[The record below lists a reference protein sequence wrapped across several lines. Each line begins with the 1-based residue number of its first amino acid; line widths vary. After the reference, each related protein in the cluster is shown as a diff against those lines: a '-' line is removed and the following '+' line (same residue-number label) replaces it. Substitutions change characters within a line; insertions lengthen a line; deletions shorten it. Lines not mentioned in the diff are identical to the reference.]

1 MTHPH
6 FRAALTC
13 LGLLMTYTGF
23 VQAQPFGVFDVR
35 AAGMGGVGVATGARY
50 ATFNNPALL
59 TTTEEQREWFL
70 MVPGMGRQRGDP
82 DDLKDK
88 LATFKRAANTLDA
101 GPTIANRDAALASL
115 NAMGDGIYRESG
127 NSAIL
132 LAIPSRLLSAAAY
145 IHIYDWANARA
156 SVVGDNL
163 SDPANP
169 QYISR
174 IEHRGAQ
181 VLENGI
187 TAAKSISGTGWRR
200 QLAVGFNV
208 KFLFIEGYG
217 YSEDVRV
224 AKTGIERNQYSGNAA
239 FNLDIGVLK
248 EFGVWKLGL
257 MAKNLFSGSF
267 EYGNTG
273 DYFDIAPQL
282 RAGFAY
288 QSRRTVFE
296 FDLDLMRNQGSGFD
310 SATQM
315 AALGVEFKPWRWL
328 ALRSGY
334 QQNLTGTQLGTA
346 SLGLGIAFGFLALDI
361 AASHS
366 KEQDGAHAQLGIQ
379 F

>member
-1 MTHPH
+1 MRHRH
-6 FRAALTC
+6 LQAALAA
-13 LGLLMTYTGF
+13 LGLLASASN

-59 TTTEEQREWFL
+59 TTAEEQREWFL
-70 MVPGMGRQRGDP
+70 MAPGMGRQRGDP
-82 DDLKDK
+82 DDLKDN
-88 LATFKRAANTLDA
+88 LAAFKQTANSLDA
-101 GPTIANRDAALASL
+101 SPTIANRDAALASL
-115 NAMGDGIYRESG
+115 NAMGGDIYRESG
-127 NSAIL
+127 NSTIL
-132 LAIPSRLLSAAAY
+132 LAIPSRLLSGAAY

-156 SVVGDNL
+156 SVTGDNL

-169 QYISR
+169 QYASR

-187 TAAKSISGTGWRR
+187 TAAKSINGTGWRR
-200 QLAVGFNV
+200 QLALGLNV
-208 KFLFIEGYG
+208 KFLFVEGYG
-217 YSEDVRV
+217 YSEDVRD
-224 AKTGIERNQYSGNAA
+224 AKTGIDRNQYSSNAV

-257 MAKNLFSGSF
+257 MAKNLFSGNF

-273 DYFDIAPQL
+273 DYFDITPQL

-296 FDLDLMRNQGSGFD
+296 FDLDLTRNQASGFD

-334 QQNLTGTQLGTA
+334 QQNLTGTQAGTI
-346 SLGLGIAFGFLALDI
+346 SLGLGVALGFLMFDI
-361 AASHS
+361 AGSHS
-366 KEQDGAHAQLGIQ
+366 KEQDGAHAQLAFQ

>member
-1 MTHPH
+1 MYRRHIC
-6 FRAALTC
+6 AALAG
-13 LGLLMTYTGF
+13 LGLLAGAGAT
-23 VQAQPFGVFDVR
+23 QAQPFGVFDVR

-59 TTTEEQREWFL
+59 TTAEEQREWFL
-70 MVPGMGRQRGDP
+70 MAPGMGRQRGDP
-82 DDLKDK
+82 DNLKDN
-88 LATFKRAANTLDA
+88 LAAFKQAANTLDA
-101 GPTIANRDAALASL
+101 SPTIANRDAVLASL
-115 NAMGDGIYRESG
+115 NAMGGDIYRESG
-127 NSAIL
+127 NNAIL
-132 LAIPSRLLSAAAY
+132 LAIPSRLLSGAAY

-156 SVVGDNL
+156 GIAGDNL
-163 SDPANP
+163 SDPTNP
-169 QYISR
+169 QYASR
-174 IEHRGAQ
+174 IEYRGAQ

-217 YSEDVRV
+217 YSEDVRT
-224 AKTGIERNQYSGNAA
+224 AKTGIDRNQYSSSAA

-273 DYFDIAPQL
+273 DYFDIVPQL

-296 FDLDLMRNQGSGFD
+296 LDLDLTRNQAAGFD
-310 SATQM
+310 SVTQM

-334 QQNLTGTQLGTA
+334 QQNLVGTQVGTA
-346 SLGLGIAFGFLALDI
+346 SLGLGTAFGLLTLDI
-361 AASHS
+361 AGSYS
-366 KEQDGAHAQLGIQ
+366 EEQTGAHAQLGFQ

>member
-1 MTHPH
+1 MHH
-6 FRAALTC
+6 RHLHAALAG
-13 LGLLMTYTGF
+13 LGLLASAGN

-59 TTTEEQREWFL
+59 TTAEEQREWFL
-70 MVPGMGRQRGDP
+70 MAPGMGRQRGDR
-82 DDLKDK
+82 DDLKDN
-88 LATFKRAANTLDA
+88 LAAFKRAAITLDA
-101 GPTIANRDAALASL
+101 SPTIANRDAALASL
-115 NAMGDGIYRESG
+115 NVMGGDIYQESG

-132 LAIPSRLLSAAAY
+132 LAIPSRLLSGAAY

-156 SVVGDNL
+156 GITDDNL

-169 QYISR
+169 QYASR
-174 IEHRGAQ
+174 IEHRGAR
-181 VLENGI
+181 VLENGV

-200 QLAVGFNV
+200 QLAVGFNA

-217 YSEDVRV
+217 YSEDIRA
-224 AKTGIERNQYSGNAA
+224 AKTRIDRSEYSSNAA

-248 EFGVWKLGL
+248 EFGIWKLGL
-257 MAKNLFSGSF
+257 MAKNLFSGTF
-267 EYGNTG
+267 EYGSTG
-273 DYFDIAPQL
+273 DYFDISPQL

-288 QSRRTVFE
+288 QSRRTVLE
-296 FDLDLMRNQGSGFD
+296 FDLDLMRNQASGFG

-315 AALGVEFKPWRWL
+315 AALGMEFKPWRWL

-334 QQNLTGTQLGTA
+334 RHNLTGTQIGTV
-346 SLGLGIAFGFLALDI
+346 SLGLGVAFGLLTLDI

-366 KEQDGAHAQLGIQ
+366 KEQDGAHAQLGFQ

>member
-1 MTHPH
+1 MYRQHI
-6 FRAALTC
+6 RAALAGI
-13 LGLLMTYTGF
+13 GLLASAGLT
-23 VQAQPFGVFDVR
+23 QAQPFGVFDVR

-50 ATFNNPALL
+50 ATFNNPALR
-59 TTTEEQREWFL
+59 TTADEQHEWFL
-70 MVPGMGRQRGDP
+70 MAPGMGRQRGDP
-82 DDLKDK
+82 DNLKDN
-88 LATFKRAANTLDA
+88 LAAFKQAANTLDA
-101 GPTIANRDAALASL
+101 SPTIANRNAALARL
-115 NAMGDGIYRESG
+115 NAMGGDIYREGG

-132 LAIPSRLLSAAAY
+132 LAIPSRLLSGAAY

-156 SVVGDNL
+156 SIAGDNL
-163 SDPANP
+163 GDPTAP
-169 QYISR
+169 QYASR

-208 KFLFIEGYG
+208 KFLFVEGYG
-217 YSEDVRV
+217 YSEDIRA
-224 AKTGIERNQYSGNAA
+224 AKTRIERNQYSSSAA

-257 MAKNLFSGSF
+257 MAKNLFSSSF

-273 DYFDIAPQL
+273 DTFDITPQL

-288 QSRRTVFE
+288 QSRRTVLE
-296 FDLDLMRNQGSGFD
+296 LDLDLMRNQAAGFD

-334 QQNLTGTQLGTA
+334 QQNLVGTQVGTV
-346 SLGLGIAFGFLALDI
+346 SLGLGAVFGLLTLDI
-361 AASHS
+361 AVSHS
-366 KEQDGAHAQLGIQ
+366 KEQDGAHAQLGFQ

>member
-1 MTHPH
+1 MRRRHIRT
-6 FRAALTC
+6 ALAG
-13 LGLLMTYTGF
+13 LGLLASAGLA
-23 VQAQPFGVFDVR
+23 QAQPFGVFDVR

-59 TTTEEQREWFL
+59 TTTDEQREWFL
-70 MVPGMGRQRGDP
+70 MAPGIGRQRGDP
-82 DDLKDK
+82 DDLKDD
-88 LATFKRAANTLDA
+88 LAAFKQTANTLDA
-101 GPTIANRDAALASL
+101 SPTIANRDAALASL
-115 NAMGDGIYRESG
+115 NAMGGDIYRESG

-132 LAIPSRLLSAAAY
+132 LAIPSRLLSGAAY

-156 SVVGDNL
+156 SIAGDNL
-163 SDPANP
+163 SDLTNP
-169 QYISR
+169 QYAS
-174 IEHRGAQ
+174 
-181 VLENGI
+181 
-187 TAAKSISGTGWRR
+187 R
-200 QLAVGFNV
+200 QLAVGINV

-217 YSEDVRV
+217 YSEDIRN
-224 AKTGIERNQYSGNAA
+224 AKTRIDRNQYSSSAA

-257 MAKNLFSGSF
+257 MAKNLLSGSY
-267 EYGNTG
+267 EYGDTG

-296 FDLDLMRNQGSGFD
+296 LDLDLMRNQAAGFD
-310 SATQM
+310 SVTQM

-334 QQNLTGTQLGTA
+334 QQNLVGTQVGTA
-346 SLGLGIAFGFLALDI
+346 SLGLGAAFGLLTLDI
-361 AASHS
+361 AVSHS
-366 KEQDGAHAQLGIQ
+366 EEQDGAHAQLGFQ

>member
-1 MTHPH
+1 MRRRHIGT
-6 FRAALTC
+6 ALAG
-13 LGLLMTYTGF
+13 LGLLASAGTA
-23 VQAQPFGVFDVR
+23 QAQPFGVFDVR

-59 TTTEEQREWFL
+59 TTADEQREWFL
-70 MVPGMGRQRGDP
+70 MAPGMGRQRGDP
-82 DDLKDK
+82 DDLKDNLTTSK
-88 LATFKRAANTLDA
+88 QAANTLDA
-101 GPTIANRDAALASL
+101 SPTIANRDAVLASL
-115 NAMGDGIYRESG
+115 NAMGGGIYRESG
-127 NSAIL
+127 NTAIL
-132 LAIPSRLLSAAAY
+132 LAIPSRLLSGAAY

-156 SVVGDNL
+156 SIAGDNL
-163 SDPANP
+163 SDPTNP
-169 QYISR
+169 QYASR

-208 KFLFIEGYG
+208 KFLFVEGYG
-217 YSEDVRV
+217 YSEDVRD
-224 AKTGIERNQYSGNAA
+224 AKTSIDRNQYSSSAA

-248 EFGVWKLGL
+248 EFGIWKLGL

-267 EYGNTG
+267 EYGDTG

-296 FDLDLMRNQGSGFD
+296 LDLDLTRNQAAGFD
-310 SATQM
+310 SVTQM

-334 QQNLTGTQLGTA
+334 QQNLLGTQVGTA
-346 SLGLGIAFGFLALDI
+346 SLGLGAALGRLTFDI
-361 AASHS
+361 AVSHS
-366 KEQDGAHAQLGIQ
+366 EEQDGAHAQLGFQ

>member
-1 MTHPH
+1 MHH
-6 FRAALTC
+6 RYLHVALAA
-13 LGLLMTYTGF
+13 LGLLTSTGNI
-23 VQAQPFGVFDVR
+23 QAQPFGVFDVR

-59 TTTEEQREWFL
+59 TTAEEQREWFL
-70 MVPGMGRQRGDP
+70 MAPGIGRQRGDP
-82 DDLKDK
+82 DDLKDN
-88 LATFKRAANTLDA
+88 LATFKQAANRLDA
-101 GPTIANRDAALASL
+101 GPTIANRDATLTNL
-115 NAMGDGIYRESG
+115 NAMDGDIYRESG

-132 LAIPSRLLSAAAY
+132 LAIPSRLLSGAAY

-156 SVVGDNL
+156 SVTGDNL
-163 SDPANP
+163 GDPANP
-169 QYISR
+169 QYASR

-200 QLAVGFNV
+200 QLAVGFNL
-208 KFLFIEGYG
+208 KFLFVEGYG
-217 YSEDVRV
+217 YSEDIRD
-224 AKTGIERNQYSGNAA
+224 AKTSIDRSQYSSDAA
-239 FNLDIGVLK
+239 FNLDIGILK
-248 EFGVWKLGL
+248 EFGIWKLGL
-257 MAKNLFSGSF
+257 MARNLFSGNF
-267 EYGNTG
+267 EYGDTG
-273 DYFDIAPQL
+273 DDFAISPQL

-296 FDLDLMRNQGSGFD
+296 FDLDLTRNQASGFD

-334 QQNLTGTQLGTA
+334 RQNLTGTQTGTV
-346 SLGLGIAFGFLALDI
+346 SLGLGVALGFLMFDI

-366 KEQDGAHAQLGIQ
+366 EDQDGAHAQLGFQ